1 MTATLTTLIN
11 FTLPDGESPRGSL
24 IADANGDL
32 FGTTLS
38 GGANGDGTVFEI
50 AKTAGG
56 CASTPTT
63 FVSFNEAD
71 GLLPEGSLIADA
83 NGDLFGTTEVGGA
96 NGEGTVFEI
105 AKTAGAYASTPT
117 TLVTFNGADG
127 SIPAGSLIADAS
139 GDLLGTT
146 ATGGANGDGTVF
158 EIVKTPAGYASNPVT
173 LVNFDGADGADPAAS
188 LIADASGDLFGTT
201 EEGGPD
207 DDGTVFEIAKTPTG
221 YASTQVTLVN
231 FNFADGASP
240 RGSLIADASGDLFGT
255 TREGGAVG
263 QGTVFEIAKTSTG
276 YASTPTTLVSF
287 ETTGANPLG
296 SLIADTDGDL
306 FGTTSGG
313 GADGQGTVFEITG
326 SGFVPAPPTTVTS
339 DIVWQNTSG
348 QASIWDMNGST
359 LVGGGPVSPNPGPS
373 WTEIG
378 AGDFQPR
385 RPFRHLVAEREHGPS
400 LDLGDER
407 EQLDRR
413 RARDTQSRTELESH
427 RERRF
432 H

>member
-11 FTLPDGESPRGSL
+11 FILPDGESPRGSL

-50 AKTAGG
+50 AKTAG
-56 CASTPTT
+56 
-63 FVSFNEAD
+63 
-71 GLLPEGSLIADA
+71 
-83 NGDLFGTTEVGGA
+83 
-96 NGEGTVFEI
+96 
-105 AKTAGAYASTPT
+105 AYASAPT

-207 DDGTVFEIAKTPTG
+207 DDCTVFEIAKTPTG

-231 FNFADGASP
+231 FNFGDGASP
-240 RGSLIADASGDLFGT
+240 RGSLIADASGDLFGTTSTGGANNEGTVFEIVKTPAGYASNPVTLVNFGADPAASLIAEASGDLFGT

-427 RERRF
+427 RDRRF